1 MTIDTSTAFYDV
13 MFDTNKVQ
21 QPMNILEEK
30 ALEQV
35 RTVLNEPGHLKKH
48 IPTLPAMLIKLLE
61 TLKNPYSDVFDFV
74 DILEKDPAFAAEV
87 LRVANSARYCKADQE
102 IRSLKRAVSLLGLSG
117 LSKIATTLLMASVIP
132 CKPMY
137 YKMFGRQ
144 IWVHSM
150 HCAILCE
157 LLAGSHDEDEFD
169 AYFIGLIHDMGK
181 IVVFNCLCEAL
192 GMVMIDC
199 SPGTKI
205 FKQLMSETST
215 ELSAYIAK
223 EWQLPKIYC
232 EALAQQSINQQST
245 IKEAVTPLA
254 KLLNQANTLS
264 EAYLMQVKG
273 MVTDDELDQ
282 LFTLFSFHSSAWQQF
297 SELAVEIDTSVN

>member
-13 MFDTNKVQ
+13 MFEATKDQ
-21 QPMNILEEK
+21 QPMNLLEEK

-35 RTVLNEPGHLKKH
+35 RTVLNDPQRLSKH
-48 IPTLPAMLIKLLE
+48 IPTLPAMLIQLLK

-117 LSKIATTLLMASVIP
+117 LSKIATTLLMSNVIP
-132 CKPMY
+132 CKPIY

-150 HCAILCE
+150 HCATLCE
-157 LLAGSHDEDEFD
+157 LLAGSHNEDEFD
-169 AYFIGLIHDMGK
+169 GYFLGLIHDIGK
-181 IVVFNCLCEAL
+181 IVIFNCLCEAL
-192 GMVMIDC
+192 GMIMMDC
-199 SPGTKI
+199 SPGTKV
-205 FKQLMSETST
+205 FKKLMSEM
-215 ELSAYIAK
+215 SADISFYIAK
-223 EWQLPKIYC
+223 EWQLPQLYC
-232 EALAQQSINQQST
+232 DALEEQT
-245 IKEAVTPLA
+245 VTKKPIKSLA
-254 KLLNQANTLS
+254 KLLYKANKLS

-273 MVTDDELDQ
+273 MVSDDELDQ
-282 LFTLFSFHSSAWQQF
+282 LFTLFSFHSSSWQQF
-297 SELAVEIDTSVN
+297 TELAEEIEASIN